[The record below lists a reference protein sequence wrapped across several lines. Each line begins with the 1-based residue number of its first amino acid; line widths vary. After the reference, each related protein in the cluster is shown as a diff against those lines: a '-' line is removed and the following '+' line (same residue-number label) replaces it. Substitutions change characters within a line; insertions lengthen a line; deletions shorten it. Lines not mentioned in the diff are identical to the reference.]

1 MSAPAS
7 SVDPHLPHAA
17 DRPACYGGA
26 PLFAEPLPMVR
37 PALPPAGKVLVDF
50 RTLLETGQLTNGRF
64 VRRFEEEAAHMLG
77 VPECVAV
84 SSCTSGLLLVE
95 RCLGLAGRVIV
106 PSFTFFATAHSLLW
120 NRLEPVLADSDPATW
135 NLDPQRVRQ
144 LLERPGGRRISAI
157 LAVHIFGNPAAV
169 SELEALAERFGVR
182 LIFDAAHAFGAHRQG
197 RPVGGAGDAEVFSLS
212 PTKTLVAGEG
222 GLISTRR
229 PELAASLRAARNY
242 GHDGEYDCA
251 VLGLN
256 ARMTEF
262 QAALALAGLAEVEA
276 GVQRRRH
283 LASIYEYYLAKEPGL
298 TLQQS
303 DPRDRATRKDFSI
316 VIDPARFGVSRDFL
330 CRALEQENVAVR
342 RYFDPPLHRQRLY
355 RRYYRP
361 ALDPLTQAERLSR
374 GVLSLPIYPLLGDR
388 DAEIIA
394 RRILTIRDWASG
406 RGVQAHPPQREAPAD
421 PVVEARSRAPHDP
434 QPADAFPRPWP
445 EA

>member
-1 MSAPAS
+1 MSAPAYIA
-7 SVDPHLPHAA
+7 DLQLPH
-17 DRPACYGGA
+17 A

-37 PALPPAGKVLVDF
+37 PALPPAGKVLADF
-50 RTLLETGQLTNGRF
+50 RTILETGELTNGRL
-64 VRRFEEEAAHMLG
+64 VRRFEEEAAEMLG
-77 VPECVAV
+77 VPACVAV

-95 RCLGLAGRVIV
+95 RCLGLAGSVIV

-169 SELEALAERFGVR
+169 SELEALADDFGVR
-182 LIFDAAHAFGAHRQG
+182 LIFDAAHAFGAYRDG
-197 RPVGGAGDAEVFSLS
+197 RPVGASGDAEVFSFS

-222 GLISTRR
+222 GLIATRH
-229 PELAASLRAARNY
+229 PELATALRAARNY
-242 GHDGEYDCA
+242 GDYDCA

-276 GVQRRRH
+276 GIRRRHH

-303 DPRDRATRKDFSI
+303 DPRDRTTRKDFSI
-316 VIDPARFGVSRDFL
+316 VIDPDRFGVSRDFL
-330 CRALEQENVAVR
+330 YRAFEQENVPVR

-361 ALDPLTQAERLSR
+361 GLDPLTHAERLSR
-374 GVLSLPIYPLLGDR
+374 GVLSLPIYPLLSDR
-388 DAEIIA
+388 DVEVIA
-394 RRILTIRDWASG
+394 RRILAIRDDAS
-406 RGVQAHPPQREAPAD
+406 RHGVQADPPQREAPAD
-421 PVVEARSRAPHDP
+421 LVVEARARAPHDP
-434 QPADAFPRPWP
+434 QPADAFSGPWP